1 MTVTEKLGIFG
12 PDSDKAK
19 MCLNYDWLS
28 VYNINKY
35 VPDQLS
41 NTFWLYR
48 HALRNAILAN
58 DNIFIVGNTDNRHM
72 RLESFFTATMVEQ
85 AGESSQETT
94 EWISGSVGQ
103 L

>member
-1 MTVTEKLGIFG
+1 MQQKNVH
-12 PDSDKAK
+12 
-19 MCLNYDWLS
+19 LS
-28 VYNINKY
+28 K
-35 VPDQLS
+35 
-41 NTFWLYR
+41 
-48 HALRNAILAN
+48 
-58 DNIFIVGNTDNRHM
+58 DNLCIVGNTDNRHM